1 MAGIAHIAL
10 ASGAAILWLAWQAIR
25 LPLLTFLVILEP
37 IVSFLLSALALLTA
51 LTALLWAFAD
61 PKPDFPFWTVL
72 AGSVVCVLVL
82 ALYHSLMGVLSGG
95 VPLRSRNPSST
106 TQRQAYPSHR
116 FRM

>member
-10 ASGAAILWLAWQAIR
+10 ACGAAFLWLAWQAVR

-72 AGSVVCVLVL
+72 TGSLACVLAL
-82 ALYHSLMGVLSGG
+82 ALYHALMRILSGSL
-95 VPLRSRNPSST
+95 PICSSDSRSTAR
-106 TQRQAYPSHR
+106 R
-116 FRM
+116 